1 MYESASAFGDRASGA
16 QELSQ
21 SLSKLSQLLPLSS
34 SRCSKL
40 LTYRAP
46 SNIRLL
52 GGIVHHAQWGY
63 PVQ

>member
-1 MYESASAFGDRASGA
+1 MSLPRGLVKEHQGPRS
-16 QELSQ
+16 LSQ
-21 SLSKLSQLLPLSS
+21 SLSKLSQLLPAFKLS
-34 SRCSKL
+34 CSKL

-52 GGIVHHAQWGY
+52 GGIVRHAQWGY